1 MEIKVYLEMLLQAV
15 LIPLLGI
22 LTKFIVELI
31 RTKSAEIFERS
42 QSDTTR
48 KYIRMIEET
57 VVRCVKTTNQVYVD
71 AIKQKNEAGKN
82 VFTAEEQREAF
93 EMTYNAVLFSLAEDA
108 QDFLKESFQDSEEF
122 LRNLIESAV
131 RDLKTGGN

>member
-1 MEIKVYLEMLLQAV
+1 MEINVYLEMLLQAV

-71 AIKQKNEAGKN
+71 AIKQKNEDGKN
-82 VFTAEEQREAF
+82 IFTAEEQREAF
-93 EMTYNAVLFSLAEDA
+93 EMTYNAVLLSLAEDA
-108 QDFLKESFQDSEEF
+108 QDFLKESFQDGEEF
-122 LRNLIESAV
+122 IRNLIESTV